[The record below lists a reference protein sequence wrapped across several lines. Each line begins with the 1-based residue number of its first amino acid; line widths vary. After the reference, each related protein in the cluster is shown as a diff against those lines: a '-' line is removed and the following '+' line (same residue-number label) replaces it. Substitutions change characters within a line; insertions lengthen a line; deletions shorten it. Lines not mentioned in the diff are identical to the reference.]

1 MIARLGLCA
10 GLGLIGGGILAI
22 PFSGHDDRS
31 VLVADT
37 TTDGASPLT
46 SSPPPTETDSTSSR
60 TTTTTAPSA
69 GGTDS
74 STSST
79 LTSTLTSTPSSTAG
93 STPSSTP
100 ATTST
105 GAGAT
110 TQNTVS
116 PAPSIDSTAY
126 LVVDATSGVRL
137 AASNADA
144 QRPIAS
150 IQKLLT
156 AYVVMQA
163 GELDRVVVVPKLA
176 VVADESIIGLRQGDR
191 YSRATLLRALLIVS
205 AGDAASALAV
215 DVAGSEEAFVAQM
228 NAAAQALGLTD
239 TVVLNPTGL
248 DVDGQHSSAADV
260 VKLAAVLMQDS
271 NFKATVIRKSATLHG
286 VVLPA
291 TNKLLSNYQGADGVK
306 TGHTTQAGYCL
317 VASANRD
324 GREIIVVV
332 LGATTDAA
340 RTASATALLDW
351 GFAQPSA

>member
-37 TTDGASPLT
+37 TTDSASPLT

-79 LTSTLTSTPSSTAG
+79 LTSTLTSTPG
-93 STPSSTP
+93 STP